1 MIGQPISRV
10 DGPVKVT
17 GRASYAYEYWQDEA
31 PLYGVIVTATIG
43 RGRIQEIDV
52 SHAQRSPG
60 VRAVVTHQNTP
71 AQGARDESSPAPYW
85 RARPT
90 LASPHIGHYGEPVA
104 LVVAATLEQ
113 AQAAANLVR
122 IAYAAE
128 PGHFDVMA
136 NAERAYAPKQLIFGL
151 PTDSAV
157 GNFAAGYDSAPVKI
171 DRQYNTPYCFSQP
184 MEKLWGGRRR
194 LWHLHRPYEP
204 MEVAPWSKSMIS
216 AEA

>member
-1 MIGQPISRV
+1 MALDRCRSSAEGPSRDAHHLSSGGRCGNEERRGTGPQRLQDRACQTHALSHAGRRRADQHRKTVMIGQPISRV

-17 GRASYAYEYWQDEA
+17 GRATYAYEYWQDEA
-31 PLYGVIVTATIG
+31 PLYGVVVTATIG

-113 AQAAANLVR
+113 AQAAANPGSR
-122 IAYAAE
+122 I
-128 PGHFDVMA
+128 
-136 NAERAYAPKQLIFGL
+136 RARNRGF
-151 PTDSAV
+151 
-157 GNFAAGYDSAPVKI
+157 
-171 DRQYNTPYCFSQP
+171 
-184 MEKLWGGRRR
+184 
-194 LWHLHRPYEP
+194 
-204 MEVAPWSKSMIS
+204 
-216 AEA
+216 

>member
-1 MIGQPISRV
+1 MIGRPGSRV

-17 GRASYAYEYWQDEA
+17 GRAAYAYEHGKDEP

-43 RGRIQEIDV
+43 HGRIREIDL
-52 SHAQRSPG
+52 AEAERSPG
-60 VRAVVTHQNTP
+60 VHAIITHENTP

-128 PGHFDVMA
+128 PGHFDFMA
-136 NAERAYAPKQLIFGL
+136 NAERAYAPKQ
-151 PTDSAV
+151 
-157 GNFAAGYDSAPVKI
+157 
-171 DRQYNTPYCFSQP
+171 
-184 MEKLWGGRRR
+184 
-194 LWHLHRPYEP
+194 
-204 MEVAPWSKSMIS
+204 
-216 AEA
+216 